1 MADADFNVKAIISA
15 QTSQF
20 EKGIKNAQSSINTM
34 SKSIQGVQKLLK
46 SAFSVIGI
54 GASIKAI
61 TDFGKASI
69 QAADGANKSFKIL
82 NNTLKVTG
90 ATAWTSSE
98 ELVKMSEDIAHST
111 NYTVGEIQ
119 DMQSVLLG
127 FRNITG
133 ETFKEASNAV
143 TDMATVMG
151 MDLKSAVQTVGKALD
166 DPIKGL
172 DSLRRQG
179 FAFTDEQKKE
189 LEILV
194 KNGEQLKAQKII
206 LDELSTTYG
215 GASKSAQS
223 SFDKQKDAIIEL
235 KETIGN
241 QLMPIFSQMAD
252 ASANSLR
259 GLTEIVKKIDF
270 ASIVAHFEYVVD
282 IVKEFLTMFY
292 NNIKETFNKLGI
304 QLEFSSDNF
313 ETWKQNIYNSL
324 NNLYKIIQNVFG
336 LVNALIDGDWQVAWE
351 YAKLIVLRIENQ
363 IQMAVDS
370 MFGGFKDRVKKYLDL
385 LSKTSF
391 LLPPAMQTALNLAI
405 KGLDHFID
413 KSDEDRKEYE
423 QRVEETEKK
432 IQELTGK
439 TANIELKN
447 LDEIDKKR
455 KKYKKS
461 AENDMLELSSTTE
474 VQLEDMRSKWEKFFD
489 ETSKA
494 IENAIFNLKEEIKKD
509 AEDWSDVIKTTY
521 SSLKDALGTT
531 FELIGK
537 GLVSTGH
544 GFEDFSAVALKSL
557 SEVLSALGAQL
568 SALAVTKAM
577 AYSYAEAAVAT
588 AGAVAAFV
596 ASGVTSQVAES
607 LSSAAE
613 EIDYIGESADKAGN
627 SLKEF
632 MKRLENIKKGVT
644 NTTRD
649 LVSNVNKYK
658 TLFEETQET
667 YLSQIENLI
676 SERAKT
682 EEEIAKLMGELK
694 ALEQASAGAS
704 ILTLGIPQIF
714 LGIGSNIAKADLT
727 RRINELMQ
735 YIKSLE
741 NEVEG
746 LEEVAK
752 EAYEQSKKI
761 IEETLK
767 GYQDQIDANKE
778 TIQSYKDLYTSQ
790 SKYYDLLKQ
799 YNDLSESEKESLKS
813 DYDNG
818 DITNLFAQL
827 EEARQFSEIV
837 LAEQKLNI
845 QNLLLDV
852 YDALGSVGQTIGGTL
867 VDNIIDGATKEDFL
881 GNMKEFFR
889 ENLIKISVY
898 TESFQEKL
906 AQIGSKISSALLGN
920 GSIKELKEEL
930 EELWET
936 ASTQA
941 KQAEEIISEA
951 FGEVIDTVEEKLTS
965 LEKLIKS
972 FKESIQDLGG
982 DIANNLIDG
991 ISNGLSQGDFLA
1003 NMKKW
1008 IRKMLIQSVVYTE
1021 SMKSEIEAIG
1031 KAISKGIAEGFSETS
1046 LHEIRRDLSWIFNQA
1061 NETIE
1066 SLDSLLDSV
1075 FTSGYA
1081 TGTNNATRGI
1091 HLVGEAGPEL
1101 VKFHGGEQVL
1111 NAGNTQKALVS
1122 GNTNNWS
1129 VVFNN
1134 LQDTSAFAMM
1144 NQLKQYSRQMA
1155 INGII

>member
-1 MADADFNVKAIISA
+1 MADSDFKVKAIIEANTTNFDNGMKKAQASA
-15 QTSQF
+15 TNLS
-20 EKGIKNAQSSINTM
+20 NTFGNL
-34 SKSIQGVQKLLK
+34 SKVITKALSFAGLTVGV
-46 SAFSVIGI
+46 
-54 GASIKAI
+54 KAI
-61 TDFGKASI
+61 ADFGKECVKS
-69 QAADGANKSFKIL
+69 ADSANKSFKIL

-90 ATAWTSSE
+90 ATAWTSTE

-133 ETFKEASNAV
+133 ETFKEASDAV

-282 IVKEFLTMFY
+282 IVKEFLMMFY
-292 NNIKETFNKLGI
+292 NNIKETFSKLGI

-313 ETWKQNIYNSL
+313 ETWKENIYNSL

-537 GLVSTGH
+537 GLISTGH

-607 LSSAAE
+607 LSSTAE

-649 LVSNVNKYK
+649 LVSNVNEYK
-658 TLFEETQET
+658 TLFEEGRKEAESK
-667 YLSQIENLI
+667 LENLI
-676 SERAKT
+676 SERERVT
-682 EEEIAKLMGELK
+682 QEIEKLK
-694 ALEQASAGAS
+694 AEFEVMQHLGFVPEIFTQIIAGVTRSDLE
-704 ILTLGIPQIF
+704 
-714 LGIGSNIAKADLT
+714 
-727 RRINELMQ
+727 RRINDLIL
-735 YIKSLE
+735 YLKSLE
-741 NEVEG
+741 DEVEG
-746 LEEVAK
+746 LGEISK
-752 EAYEQSKKI
+752 EAFEESKKI

-767 GYQDQIDANKE
+767 GYQDQIDANKK
-778 TIQSYKDLYTSQ
+778 TIQSYKDLYTYQ

-813 DYDNG
+813 DYGNG
-818 DITNLFAQL
+818 DVTNLFAQL

-867 VDNIIDGATKEDFL
+867 IDNIIDGATKEDFL

-889 ENLIKISVY
+889 ENLIKLAVF
-898 TESFQEKL
+898 TEEFQEKL

-941 KQAEEIISEA
+941 KQAEDIISEA

-1075 FTSGYA
+1075 FTGGYA

-1134 LQDTSAFAMM
+1134 LQDTSAFEMM
-1144 NQLKQYSRQMA
+1144 NQLKRYSRQMA

>member
-20 EKGIKNAQSSINTM
+20 EKGMKNAQSSINTM

-46 SAFSVIGI
+46 SAFSVVGI
-54 GASIKAI
+54 GASLKAI

-127 FRNITG
+127 FRNITN

-206 LDELSTTYG
+206 LDELNTTYG
-215 GASKSAQS
+215 GAAKAAQS
-223 SFDKQKDAIIEL
+223 SFDKQRDAAIEL
-235 KETIGN
+235 KETLGN
-241 QLMPIFSQMAD
+241 QLMPIFDRFAEE
-252 ASANSLR
+252 SAKGINKLAEFI
-259 GLTEIVKKIDF
+259 GKIDF

-282 IVKEFLTMFY
+282 IVKQFLMMFY
-292 NNIKETFNKLGI
+292 NNIKETFSKLGI

-313 ETWKQNIYNSL
+313 EIWKKNIYDSL

-336 LVNALIDGDWQVAWE
+336 LINALIDGDWQVAWE
-351 YAKLIVLRIENQ
+351 YAKLIFLRIENQ
-363 IQMAVDS
+363 IQLAVDS
-370 MFGGFKDRVKKYLDL
+370 MFGGFKDNIRKYLDL

-391 LLPPAMQTALNLAI
+391 LLPPAMQTALKLAV
-405 KGLDHFID
+405 KGLDHFMD

-423 QRVEETEKK
+423 QKVEETEKR

-455 KKYKKS
+455 KKYKKN
-461 AENDMLELSSTTE
+461 AENDMLELSDTTDAE
-474 VQLEDMRSKWEKFFD
+474 LKDMRSKWEKFFD
-489 ETSKA
+489 ETSKN
-494 IENAIFNLKEEIKKD
+494 IETAIFNLKEEIRKD

-521 SSLKDALGTT
+521 SSLKDSLGGV
-531 FELIGK
+531 FKLIGE
-537 GLVSTGH
+537 GLVGTGH
-544 GFEDFSAVALKSL
+544 GFEDFSAIALNAL
-557 SEVLSALGAQL
+557 SEVLAALGAQL
-568 SALAVTKAM
+568 AALAVTKAM
-577 AYSYAEAAVAT
+577 AYSYAEAAIAA
-588 AGAVAAFV
+588 AGAAAAFI
-596 ASGVTSQVAES
+596 ASGTTSAIAQN
-607 LSSAAE
+607 LSATTE
-613 EIDYIGESADKAGN
+613 EIEAIGDAADKSGK

-632 MKRLENIKKGVT
+632 AKRLADIKSGVT
-644 NTTRD
+644 NTTKD

-658 TLFEETQET
+658 TLFEEGRKEAESK
-667 YLSQIENLI
+667 LENLT
-676 SERAKT
+676 SER
-682 EEEIAKLMGELK
+682 ERVLQEIAKLK
-694 ALEQASAGAS
+694 AEFEAMQHLGFVPEIFTQIIAGV
-704 ILTLGIPQIF
+704 
-714 LGIGSNIAKADLT
+714 T
-727 RRINELMQ
+727 RSDIERRMNELMQ
-735 YIKSLE
+735 YLKSLE
-741 NEVEG
+741 DEVEG
-746 LEEVAK
+746 LGEISK
-752 EAYEQSKKI
+752 EAFEQSKEI
-761 IEETLK
+761 IETTLE
-767 GYQDQIDANKE
+767 GYQKQIDANKK
-778 TIQSYKDLYTSQ
+778 TIQSYKDLYTYQ
-790 SKYYDLLKQ
+790 SKYYNLLKQ
-799 YNDLSESEKESLKS
+799 YNDLSESEKASLKS

-818 DITNLFAQL
+818 DFTNLFAQL
-827 EEARQFSEIV
+827 EEAQKFTEII
-837 LAEQKLNI
+837 LAEQKANI
-845 QNLLLDV
+845 QNLVIDV
-852 YDALGSVGQTIGGTL
+852 YEILGNTGETLGETL
-867 VDNIIDGATKEDFL
+867 VDNIINGATKEDFL
-881 GNMKEFFR
+881 GNMKEFLR
-889 ENLIKISVY
+889 ENLIKLAVF
-898 TESFQEKL
+898 TEEFQDRLSNIGAKL
-906 AQIGSKISSALLGN
+906 SAALLGE
-920 GSIKELKEEL
+920 GSMKELKSEL
-930 EELWET
+930 EELWES
-936 ASTQA
+936 ASEQA
-941 KQAEEIISEA
+941 QKAEEIITDA
-951 FGEVIDTVEEKLTS
+951 FGTTVDVVEDKLTS
-965 LEKLIKS
+965 LGKLIKS

-982 DIANNLIDG
+982 DIASNLVDG
-991 ISNGLSQGDFLA
+991 ISNGLSQGDFLG

-1046 LHEIRRDLSWIFNQA
+1046 LHEIRRDLSWVFNQA

-1066 SLDSLLDSV
+1066 NLDSLLNSV
-1075 FTSGYA
+1075 FTGYA

-1101 VKFHGGEQVL
+1101 VRFRGGEQVL
-1111 NAGNTQKALVS
+1111 NATNTQKALS
-1122 GNTNNWS
+1122 ESTGKTNNFN
-1129 VVFNN
+1129 VTFNN

-1144 NQLKQYSRQMA
+1144 NQLKRYSREMA

>member
-1 MADADFNVKAIISA
+1 MADSDFKVKAIIEANTTNFDNGMKKA
-15 QTSQF
+15 QTSAT
-20 EKGIKNAQSSINTM
+20 NLSNTFGNL
-34 SKSIQGVQKLLK
+34 SKVITKALSFAGLTVGV
-46 SAFSVIGI
+46 
-54 GASIKAI
+54 KAI
-61 TDFGKASI
+61 ADFGKECVKS
-69 QAADGANKSFKIL
+69 ADSANKSFKIL

-90 ATAWTSSE
+90 ATAWTSTE

-133 ETFKEASNAV
+133 ETFKEASDAV

-223 SFDKQKDAIIEL
+223 AFDKQKDAIIEL

-259 GLTEIVKKIDF
+259 GFTDIVKKIDF
-270 ASIVAHFEYVVD
+270 AGIVAHIEYVVD

-370 MFGGFKDRVKKYLDL
+370 MFGGLKDRVKKYLDL

-489 ETSKA
+489 DTSKA

-521 SSLKDALGTT
+521 SSLKDVLGST
-531 FELIGK
+531 FESIGK
-537 GLVSTGH
+537 GLVGAGH

-607 LSSAAE
+607 LSSTAE
-613 EIDYIGESADKAGN
+613 EIDSIGESADKAGD

-649 LVSNVNKYK
+649 LVSSVNEYK
-658 TLFEETQET
+658 ELFKSTQSA
-667 YLSQIENLI
+667 LSSKSENLSAEYKRVYQEIEKLKSELDIMQSLGMIPEIGTQIFAGIRKDQLTKQIEDLFMYLR
-676 SERAKT
+676 EL
-682 EEEIAKLMGELK
+682 ELEIE
-694 ALEQASAGAS
+694 
-704 ILTLGIPQIF
+704 
-714 LGIGSNIAKADLT
+714 GIGKVSETAF
-727 RRINELMQ
+727 
-735 YIKSLE
+735 
-741 NEVEG
+741 
-746 LEEVAK
+746 
-752 EAYEQSKKI
+752 EQSKKI

-767 GYQDQIDANKE
+767 AYQDQINANKK
-778 TIQSYKDLYTSQ
+778 TIDSYKELYTSQ
-790 SKYYDLLKQ
+790 SRYYRLLQ
-799 YNDLSESEKESLKS
+799 EYNSLTEEEKNSLGTNS
-813 DYDNG
+813 VDN
-818 DITNLFAQL
+818 LLVQL
-827 EEARQFSEIV
+827 EEAKQFSEIV

-852 YDALGSVGQTIGGTL
+852 YDALGSIGQTIGGTL

-906 AQIGSKISSALLGN
+906 AEIGSKISSALLGN

-941 KQAEEIISEA
+941 KQAEDIISEA

-1046 LHEIRRDLSWIFNQA
+1046 LHEIRRDLSWVFNQA

-1075 FTSGYA
+1075 FTGGYA

-1134 LQDTSAFAMM
+1134 LQDTSAFEMM
-1144 NQLKQYSRQMA
+1144 NQLKRYSRQMA

>member
-1 MADADFNVKAIISA
+1 MADSDFKVKAIIEANTTNFDNGMKKAQASA
-15 QTSQF
+15 TNLS
-20 EKGIKNAQSSINTM
+20 NTFGNL
-34 SKSIQGVQKLLK
+34 SKVITKALSFAGLTVGV
-46 SAFSVIGI
+46 
-54 GASIKAI
+54 KAI
-61 TDFGKASI
+61 ADFGKECVKS
-69 QAADGANKSFKIL
+69 ADSANKSFKIL

-90 ATAWTSSE
+90 ATAWTSTE

-133 ETFKEASNAV
+133 ETFKEASDAV

-282 IVKEFLTMFY
+282 IVKEFLMMFY
-292 NNIKETFNKLGI
+292 NNIKETFSKLGI

-313 ETWKQNIYNSL
+313 ETWKENIYNSL

-607 LSSAAE
+607 LSSTAE
-613 EIDYIGESADKAGN
+613 EIDYIGESADKAGD

-649 LVSNVNKYK
+649 LVSSVNEYK
-658 TLFEETQET
+658 ELFKSTQSA
-667 YLSQIENLI
+667 LSSKSENLSAEYKRVYQEIEKLKSELDIMQSLGMIPEIGTQLFAGIRKDQLAKQIEDLFMYLR
-676 SERAKT
+676 EL
-682 EEEIAKLMGELK
+682 ELEIE
-694 ALEQASAGAS
+694 
-704 ILTLGIPQIF
+704 
-714 LGIGSNIAKADLT
+714 GIGKVSETAF
-727 RRINELMQ
+727 
-735 YIKSLE
+735 
-741 NEVEG
+741 
-746 LEEVAK
+746 
-752 EAYEQSKKI
+752 EQSKKI

-767 GYQDQIDANKE
+767 AYQDQINANKK
-778 TIQSYKDLYTSQ
+778 TIDSYKELYTSQ
-790 SKYYDLLKQ
+790 SRYYRLLQ
-799 YNDLSESEKESLKS
+799 EYNSLTEQEKNSLGTNS
-813 DYDNG
+813 VDN
-818 DITNLFAQL
+818 LLVQL
-827 EEARQFSEIV
+827 EEAKQFSEIV

-867 VDNIIDGATKEDFL
+867 IDNIIDGATKEDFL

-1075 FTSGYA
+1075 FTGGYA

-1129 VVFNN
+1129 IVFNN
-1134 LQDTSAFAMM
+1134 LQDTSAFEMM
-1144 NQLKQYSRQMA
+1144 NQLKRYSRQMA